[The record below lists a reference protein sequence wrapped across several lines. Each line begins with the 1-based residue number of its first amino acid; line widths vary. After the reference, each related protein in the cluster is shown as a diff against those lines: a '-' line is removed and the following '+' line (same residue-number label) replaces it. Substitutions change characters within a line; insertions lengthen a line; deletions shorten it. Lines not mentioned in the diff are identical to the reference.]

1 MNDIC
6 KTQQSFARKAQ
17 AQPEHRFG
25 DMYHLMCQE
34 EWLTIA
40 LAAALSNTG
49 SQTAGIDGIN
59 RQNLQEETAQNKFI
73 HDLHT
78 ELKAKTYQS
87 QPVRR
92 HWIPKANGKLRPL
105 GIPIYHSYCTS
116 YKRSWGFMYF

>member
-25 DMYHLMCQE
+25 DMYHLICQE
-34 EWLTIA
+34 EWLT
-40 LAAALSNTG
+40 AALMAALHNTG

-59 RQNLQEETAQNKFI
+59 RQSLADETAQHQFI
-73 HDLHT
+73 QDLQT
-78 ELKAKTYQS
+78 ELKSKTYQP

-92 HWIPKANGKLRPL
+92 HWIPKANGQLRPL
-105 GIPIYHSYCTS
+105 GIPIHYSYCTS